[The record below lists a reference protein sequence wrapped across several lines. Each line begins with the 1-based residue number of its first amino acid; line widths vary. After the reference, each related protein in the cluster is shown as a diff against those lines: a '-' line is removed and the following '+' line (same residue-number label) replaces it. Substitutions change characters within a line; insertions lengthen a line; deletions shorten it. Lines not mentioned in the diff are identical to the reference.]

1 MAILKGETAIDREV
15 SRQEALKGIILFGER
30 ERKERLAESKVIQA
44 ETIRAEREI
53 KVQKEEQ
60 IMFRKEKIRKL
71 RKGLSRKFGKSFAK
85 IGQAIRKKRRVK
97 ILRVAIKAKR
107 SKIVGM
113 FEKQQEEKSLFFKN

>member
-30 ERKERLAESKVIQA
+30 ERKERLAESKVILA

>member
-30 ERKERLAESKVIQA
+30 ERKERLAESKVILA
-44 ETIRAEREI
+44 ETIRTEREI

>member
-30 ERKERLAESKVIQA
+30 ERKERLAEFKVIQA

-53 KVQKEEQ
+53 NVEKEKQ
-60 IMFRKEKIRKL
+60 IMFRKQKIRKL
-71 RKGLSRKFGKSFAK
+71 KRGLSKKLGKSFAK
-85 IGQAIRKKRRVK
+85 IGQAIRKKRRVR

-107 SKIVGM
+107 SKIVGI

>member
-15 SRQEALKGIILFGER
+15 SRQEALKGILLFGER
-30 ERKERLAESKVIQA
+30 ERKERLAESKVILA

-71 RKGLSRKFGKSFAK
+71 KRGLSKKLGKSFAK
-85 IGQAIRKKRRVK
+85 IGQAIRKKRRVR
-97 ILRVAIKAKR
+97 ILRVAIQAKR